1 MFRRLY
7 WVSEIVESN
16 GQSKVIGVYTS
27 IPDLIEVGLGHR
39 EPTQQLRLGLYKL
52 DSDKGPFGIW
62 TSPNF
67 EGMEATL
74 QSFVSTDEISS
85 EHVAMLVSAVALVAV
100 A

>member
-7 WVSEIVESN
+7 WVSEIVEAN

-27 IPDLIEVGLGHR
+27 IPDLLDAGLGQR
-39 EPTQQLRLGLYKL
+39 EGSQQLRLGLYKL

-67 EGMEATL
+67 DGMETTL

-85 EHVAMLVSAVALVAV
+85 EHVAMLVSAVAAVPVA
-100 A
+100 